1 MSSGLYLAGLSRKH
15 FVPAGESVSVLSQQ
29 AGLCVCVCVQ
39 SCVWWGTVAEEE
51 AAAALG
57 RWLKTP
63 AGALQRLPDT
73 MK

>member
-15 FVPAGESVSVLSQQ
+15 FVPAGEPMSVLSQQ
-29 AGLCVCVCVQ
+29 AGLCVCVQ
-39 SCVWWGTVAEEE
+39 SRVWWGTVAEEE

-57 RWLKTP
+57 RWLRTP
-63 AGALQRLPDT
+63 AGALQRLPGT